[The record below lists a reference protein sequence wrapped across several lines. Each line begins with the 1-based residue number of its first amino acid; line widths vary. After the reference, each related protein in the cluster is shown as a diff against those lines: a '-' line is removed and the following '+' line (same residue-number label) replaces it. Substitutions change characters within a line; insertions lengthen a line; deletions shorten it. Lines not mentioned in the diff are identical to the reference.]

1 MKMCSSI
8 EKIGVKDII
17 ESINNL
23 SKLDKKHI
31 PVASYMSWSQ
41 FLSIFPK
48 IYDLVYFDGQ
58 NWYWDGGIKIH
69 LNYNGIIPDNSI
81 IFN

>member
-1 MKMCSSI
+1 
-8 EKIGVKDII
+8 
-17 ESINNL
+17 
-23 SKLDKKHI
+23 
-31 PVASYMSWSQ
+31 MSWSQ

-69 LNYNGIIPDNSI
+69 LNYNGIIPDDSI